1 MKTLKKILILS
12 LLLVLSLGP
21 TRAFADVGPKPSVNI
36 EIENLPADRDFYIT
50 LLAKE
55 ESTGPYSVGNHL
67 SAHNEDELRPGYEK
81 FKEIKDRDG
90 YNFLAYLEKHRG
102 PGRFSWSYYPP
113 KDFKVAIYDPEKD
126 LVLISEPIKAY
137 AFNSNFEMDYVD
149 FDLRDQ
155 VYYFED
161 QMTLKKASNYPGEIK
176 AFALRLALTIVIE
189 YLVALI
195 FFRPTAYQRNLII
208 KTNVLTQGLLNL
220 AISFILYYLGFLAFF
235 LIFIPLELIVFIIEG
250 IIYKIKLNQD
260 LPANKKPTPAYLYAF
275 LANLASGLG
284 GYYLVRYLT
293 FFS

>member
-1 MKTLKKILILS
+1 MKKLKKILILS
-12 LLLVLSLGP
+12 LLIVISLGP
-21 TRAFADVGPKPSVNI
+21 TKAFADVGPKPSVNI

-55 ESTGPYSVGNHL
+55 ESTGPYSVGNDL
-67 SAHNEDELRPGYEK
+67 SAHNEYDLRQGYEK
-81 FKEIKDRDG
+81 FKEIKDKDG
-90 YNFLAYLEKHRG
+90 YNFLAYLERHRG
-102 PGRFSWSYYPP
+102 PGTFSWSYYPP
-113 KDFKVAIYDPEKD
+113 KDFKVAIYDPEKN
-126 LVLISEPIKAY
+126 LFLISEPIKAY
-137 AFNSNFEMDYVD
+137 AFNSNFKMAYKDL
-149 FDLRDQ
+149 DLRDQ

-161 QMTLKKASNYPGEIK
+161 QMTLEKDADYLGEVK

-195 FFRPTAYQRNLII
+195 FFRPTAYQRKLII

-220 AISFILYYLGFLAFF
+220 GISFILYYLVFLAFF
-235 LIFIPLELIVFIIEG
+235 LIFIPLELIVFIAEG
-250 IIYKIKLNQD
+250 MIYKKKLNKN
-260 LPANKKPTPAYLYAF
+260 LPAGKKEVPAYLYAF

>member
-12 LLLVLSLGP
+12 LLLIFSLGP
-21 TRAFADVGPKPSVNI
+21 TKAFADAGPKPTVNI
-36 EIENLPADRDFYIT
+36 EINNLPADRDFYIT

-55 ESTGPYSVGNHL
+55 ESTGPYSVGRDL

-81 FKEIKDRDG
+81 FKEIKDKDG

-102 PGRFSWSYYPP
+102 PGTFSWSYYPP
-113 KDFKVAIYDPEKD
+113 KDFKVAIYDPEKN
-126 LVLISEPIKAY
+126 LFLISESIKAY
-137 AFNSNFEMDYVD
+137 AFNSNFKMDYKD
-149 FDLRDQ
+149 LDLRDQ
-155 VYYFED
+155 VYYIED
-161 QMTLKKASNYPGEIK
+161 QMTLEKNTDYLGEVK

-208 KTNVLTQGLLNL
+208 KTNILTQGLLNL
-220 AISFILYYLGFLAFF
+220 GISFILYYLGFLAFF
-235 LIFIPLELIVFIIEG
+235 LILLPLELVVFIIEG
-250 IIYKIKLNQD
+250 IIYKKKLNKN
-260 LPANKKPTPAYLYAF
+260 LPAGKKKAPAYLYAF